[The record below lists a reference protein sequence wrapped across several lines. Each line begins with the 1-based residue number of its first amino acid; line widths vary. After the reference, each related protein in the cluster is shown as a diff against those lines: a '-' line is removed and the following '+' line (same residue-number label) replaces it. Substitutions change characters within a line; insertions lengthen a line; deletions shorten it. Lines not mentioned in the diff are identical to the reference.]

1 MTLSDV
7 RSALD
12 SVDRNRFLPGK
23 YKGLGDQ
30 EVAVP
35 FADGITVPPKG
46 ITELVCGL
54 LDLHPDDR
62 VLEIGTGSG
71 YQSAVLARLCA
82 EVYTCDVVHVHPEIV
97 ERLPENVTVYSE
109 KDGRYTFLWEK
120 FDAVLVTAG
129 TEKIY
134 DFWEDVLEE
143 GGRLVVP
150 EGKEPNYEIRKY
162 IKESG
167 KLRDYGT
174 FAYCSV
180 VPIRRG

>member
-1 MTLSDV
+1 MISDV
-7 RSALD
+7 RFALE
-12 SVDRNRFLPGK
+12 SVDRNRFLPEK
-23 YKGLGDQ
+23 YKGLGDS
-30 EVAVP
+30 ETAIP

-46 ITELVCGL
+46 ITELVCDL
-54 LDLHPDDR
+54 LELHPDDR

-71 YQSAVLARLCA
+71 YQACVLAHLCA
-82 EVYTCDVVHVHPEIV
+82 EVITCDVVSVDGQIV
-97 ERLPENVTVYSE
+97 EKLPDNVTVYSA
-109 KDGRYTFLWEK
+109 KDGRYPFLWEK

-134 DFWEDVLEE
+134 DFWEDVLED

-162 IKESG
+162 VKQDG
-167 KLRDYGT
+167 KLSDVGT
-174 FAYCSV
+174 FAYVSV